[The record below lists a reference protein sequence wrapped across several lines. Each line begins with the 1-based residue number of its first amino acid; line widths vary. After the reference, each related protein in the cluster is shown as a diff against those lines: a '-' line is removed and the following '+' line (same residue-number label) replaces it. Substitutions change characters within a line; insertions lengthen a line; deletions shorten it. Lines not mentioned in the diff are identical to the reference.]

1 MTSYAP
7 ARHMETALDS
17 HFRLFSV
24 HERVCVV
31 VLLVGGEEAAMLV
44 GIAVARAARRVVSG
58 RVSFM
63 VGWLVRGVLC
73 WFVVRGLEVT
83 GGW

>member
-1 MTSYAP
+1 MK
-7 ARHMETALDS
+7 TALDS

-24 HERVCVV
+24 DERVCAV
-31 VLLVGGEEAAMLV
+31 VLLVGEEEAAMLV
-44 GIAVARAARRVVSG
+44 WMLGMLVGIVVASAARTVVSG

-73 WFVVRGLEVT
+73 WFVVAGRMFLRR
-83 GGW
+83 

>member
-1 MTSYAP
+1 
-7 ARHMETALDS
+7 METALDS

-31 VLLVGGEEAAMLV
+31 VLLVLVGEEEAAMLV
-44 GIAVARAARRVVSG
+44 GIAVASAARRVVSG

-63 VGWLVRGVLC
+63 VGWLVRGVL
-73 WFVVRGLEVT
+73 WRFVVRVLEVT